1 MISFFQSL
9 DMSVLES
16 LYRVRDIRLVDFF
29 IGVSELGSVLT
40 IFGLS
45 VCIGLLI
52 LLYRKYA
59 ATAGLAIAITASG
72 IGVVLGKGLIERPR
86 PPLSFRAYTE
96 VWYSFPS
103 AHAALSAALYG
114 YLVFLVWTLIPSR
127 SIRIAATIFLS
138 LVVAAISFSRIYL
151 GVHYLSDVV
160 AGVLLGAFCA
170 WLGYRWLTFARS
182 S

>member
-1 MISFFQSL
+1 MTSFIQGV
-9 DMSVLES
+9 DMRVLES
-16 LYRVRDIRLVDFF
+16 LYALRDARLVDVF
-29 IGVSELGSVLT
+29 IGISELGTVLT
-40 IFGLS
+40 IYGLA
-45 VCIGLLI
+45 VCIGLLL

-59 ATAGLAIAITASG
+59 AVAGLALAVATSG
-72 IGVVLGKGLIERPR
+72 FGVILVKGLIERAR
-86 PPLSFRAYTE
+86 PPVSFRAYTE
-96 VWYSFPS
+96 IWYSFPS